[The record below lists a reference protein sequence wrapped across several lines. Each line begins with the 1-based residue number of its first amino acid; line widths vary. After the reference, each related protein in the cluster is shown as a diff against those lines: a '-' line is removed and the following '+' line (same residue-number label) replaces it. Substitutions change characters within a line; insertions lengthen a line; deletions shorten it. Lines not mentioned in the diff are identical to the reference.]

1 MRLARNPEGSG
12 MRASI
17 GSVAY
22 LLFPFIFIAVLIVRA
37 AKARPPWNQN
47 DAVKRYAAARS
58 AVAAVLVI
66 AWAGTLLA
74 SVLADSYYFAS
85 TFTASVFLLLLSIFH
100 SWIWDR
106 VQPGPP
112 GWKDVV
118 ANWARP
124 LPDLPSS
131 LSVSARL
138 TVLRVLIVIC
148 GTASASTILLAGLL
162 LGCNAAL
169 PTWSLPSVSP
179 WISWV
184 PPEIPGWF
192 SWIPQWFLPGC
203 GEPGIPFLT
212 AFFSIH
218 DPLLYGLAF
227 LATSV
232 VLLAL
237 FCSLVVSFALTR
249 RRSGIGE
256 IV

>member
-1 MRLARNPEGSG
+1 

-17 GSVAY
+17 GPVAY
-22 LLFPFIFIAVLIVRA
+22 LLFPFIFIAVLIARA
-37 AKARPPWNQN
+37 AKARPPGNQK

-74 SVLADSYYFAS
+74 SVFADSYYFAS
-85 TFTASVFLLLLSIFH
+85 TFTASVFLLVLSIFH

-118 ANWARP
+118 ADWARP
-124 LPDLPSS
+124 LPGPPSG

-138 TVLRVLIVIC
+138 AVLRVLVVIC
-148 GTASASTILLAGLL
+148 GAASAATILIAGLL
-162 LGCNAAL
+162 LGCYAVL
-169 PTWSLPSVSP
+169 PASRLPGVSP
-179 WISWV
+179 WIGWV
-184 PPEIPGWF
+184 PTAIPDWF
-192 SWIPQWFLPGC
+192 SWIPQWLLPGC
-203 GEPGIPFLT
+203 GEPGYPPFST

-237 FCSLVVSFALTR
+237 FCPLVVSFALTR

>member
-1 MRLARNPEGSG
+1 

-37 AKARPPWNQN
+37 AKARPPGNQN
-47 DAVKRYAAARS
+47 DAVRRYAAARS

-106 VQPGPP
+106 VRPGPP

-131 LSVSARL
+131 LSVSGAPD
-138 TVLRVLIVIC
+138 
-148 GTASASTILLAGLL
+148 GTACSDCDLWDRFCLHHSPCRTPARMQRGATHLE
-162 LGCNAAL
+162 
-169 PTWSLPSVSP
+169 PS
-179 WISWV
+179 
-184 PPEIPGWF
+184 
-192 SWIPQWFLPGC
+192 
-203 GEPGIPFLT
+203 
-212 AFFSIH
+212 
-218 DPLLYGLAF
+218 
-227 LATSV
+227 
-232 VLLAL
+232 
-237 FCSLVVSFALTR
+237 
-249 RRSGIGE
+249 
-256 IV
+256 

>member
-1 MRLARNPEGSG
+1 MRV
-12 MRASI
+12 SI
-17 GSVAY
+17 GHVAY
-22 LLFPFIFIAVLIVRA
+22 LLFPFIIMAVLIARA
-37 AKARPPWNQN
+37 AKARPPINQK
-47 DAVKRYAAARS
+47 DAVTRYAAARS

-74 SVLADSYYFAS
+74 SVLADSYYFVS
-85 TFTASVFLLLLSIFH
+85 TFTASVFLLVLSIFH

-118 ANWARP
+118 ADWAHP
-124 LPDLPSS
+124 LSDPPSG
-131 LSVSARL
+131 LSDSARL

-148 GTASASTILLAGLL
+148 GTASAATILLAGLL

-169 PTWSLPSVSP
+169 PTWRLPGVSP
-179 WISWV
+179 WIGWV

-192 SWIPQWFLPGC
+192 SWIPQWLLPGC
-203 GEPGIPFLT
+203 GELGSPPFST

-232 VLLAL
+232 TLLAL
-237 FCSLVVSFALTR
+237 FCFLVVSFTLTR
-249 RRSGIGE
+249 QRSGIGE
-256 IV
+256 VV